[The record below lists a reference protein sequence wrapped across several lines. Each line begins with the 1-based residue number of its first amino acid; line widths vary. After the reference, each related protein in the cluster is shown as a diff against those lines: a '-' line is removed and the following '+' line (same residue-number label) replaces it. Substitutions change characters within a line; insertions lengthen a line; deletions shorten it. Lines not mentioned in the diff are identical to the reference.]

1 MGFKNFCDQINI
13 PAQCKKYGLP
23 LWQCPPFLFLIMGLV
38 IITSSLIAYILG
50 NNYIDDPFIV
60 VLMVLT
66 LSAIL
71 FIIAYIIIQGFEKL
85 AEASRMKSEFINIVS
100 HQLRSPL
107 TNLKWTIDLLLSE
120 EGASSNEKGS
130 YLSILQEN
138 SERMSELVDDLLIV
152 SRLEAAKLLI
162 KKEEFSLP
170 ELVQK
175 VVQEF
180 SMFAKASNVEII
192 FNPPEN
198 FPKIVSDPHQLKIVI
213 ENFIDNAIR
222 YIKEKGKIEIRISQ
236 KGNNILFEVEDNG
249 VGIPR
254 EEQKYIFQKFFRAEN
269 VLKQQT
275 QGSGLGLYICKG
287 IIKKLGGKI
296 GFNSEEGKGSTFWF
310 SLPIQS

>member
-38 IITSSLIAYILG
+38 IIASSLIAYILG